1 MPEPSGAARG
11 LPVDRI
17 LQMRQQGYSD
27 NQIVQILQTD
37 GYKSH
42 QIFDAMN
49 QADMRSA
56 GEQPEMQESAPMPQM
71 PSPPPMRQPPP
82 MQAMPESAPTID
94 EEKIEEIAEAIIEE
108 KWEDLVKNVNKIIDW
123 KEATDSRIA
132 KIEEDFSNLKSG
144 FDTLHTAI
152 LGKVGEYEERMT
164 GVSTELK
171 ALENVFK
178 KILPTLTE
186 NVNEL
191 SRITS
196 DLKKKK

>member
-1 MPEPSGAARG
+1 MIDDMAEPSGAAQG

-17 LQMRQQGYSD
+17 LQMRQQGFSD
-27 NQIVQILQTD
+27 NQIVQTLQRD

-49 QADMRSA
+49 QADMHSTGQQPGPTPTA
-56 GEQPEMQESAPMPQM
+56 G
-71 PSPPPMRQPPP
+71 PPPMAAPPP
-82 MQAMPESAPTID
+82 MAPPTAGPPD

-123 KEATDSRIA
+123 KDTTETRIA
-132 KIEEDFSNLKSG
+132 KIEEDFKNLKSS
-144 FDTLHTAI
+144 FDTLHKGI

-196 DLKKKK
+196 GMKGKKR